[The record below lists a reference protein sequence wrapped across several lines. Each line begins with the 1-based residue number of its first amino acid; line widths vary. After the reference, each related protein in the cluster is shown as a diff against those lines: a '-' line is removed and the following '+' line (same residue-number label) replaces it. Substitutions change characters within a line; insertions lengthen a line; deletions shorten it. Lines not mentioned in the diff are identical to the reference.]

1 MANRRAEEG
10 GGVWELLATKAVKAP
25 FQFSEFLERES
36 DSPEQGSPSLWAV
49 GTVPPCY
56 WEPAVLSPLLHV
68 HSGTS
73 WWELRGQL

>member
-1 MANRRAEEG
+1 MASKRAEEG

-49 GTVPPCY
+49 GTVSPCC

-68 HSGTS
+68 HSRT
-73 WWELRGQL
+73 